1 MNPDFSKLDYTD
13 IKQSLIAFLKSQDR
27 FSDYNFEG
35 ATLNILLDILAYNT
49 HYQALYNNLTFN
61 EAFLDSAQKRSSVV
75 SIAKNLGYVPN
86 SATAATCV
94 VELTKDADENG
105 ELSDSFNPYV
115 LPKNTL
121 FKTNKGTE
129 VYFFYNLNAYSFVPA
144 TYDSLGTPLTYTT
157 GPVNLREGTLKTVN
171 FAINGANPSKKLLL
185 RSETIDIST
194 IQVIVQQSATD
205 TTGSNDIW
213 TEASNI
219 TEVNGMSNVYFLEE
233 GATGHYQIYF
243 GDGILGK
250 RLNEGNLVTVNYLE
264 TSGDVANNIGIND
277 AVGARVFTSPSLPS
291 DALTIS
297 VLSPSFGGSPKETIE
312 SIKYKAPKSFSAQER
327 AVTANDYSVV
337 LQKQFPFIK
346 SIKCWGGEDNDPP
359 MFGKVF
365 IAIKPENRVALTQT
379 EKNTIV
385 KTLTQNKSVVGVV
398 PELVDPNII
407 YLIINVDAKVD
418 IIKTK
423 GTISQLKGKVIS
435 AINDYIVNN
444 LDVFD
449 ADLIANELERHILNS
464 DSALLSVTVSPQLEY
479 KLKPQL
485 NITQDYTINFQN
497 AILESNALDKP
508 NISSSLFTYRDFTNT
523 SRNCRLYDN
532 GYGGMYVAFEQAGKE
547 YGIGKTQNIDLTL
560 AEPELIG
567 TVDYTTGKIVL
578 KKFKPLTA
586 TNDTIRI
593 FTNLVDTDVFVNPNT
608 ILSIDVND
616 PNAVVID
623 FVESAYRKPIK

>member
-1 MNPDFSKLDYTD
+1 
-13 IKQSLIAFLKSQDR
+13 
-27 FSDYNFEG
+27 
-35 ATLNILLDILAYNT
+35 
-49 HYQALYNNLTFN
+49 
-61 EAFLDSAQKRSSVV
+61 
-75 SIAKNLGYVPN
+75 
-86 SATAATCV
+86 
-94 VELTKDADENG
+94 
-105 ELSDSFNPYV
+105 
-115 LPKNTL
+115 
-121 FKTNKGTE
+121 
-129 VYFFYNLNAYSFVPA
+129 
-144 TYDSLGTPLTYTT
+144 
-157 GPVNLREGTLKTVN
+157 
-171 FAINGANPSKKLLL
+171 
-185 RSETIDIST
+185 
-194 IQVIVQQSATD
+194 
-205 TTGSNDIW
+205 
-213 TEASNI
+213 
-219 TEVNGMSNVYFLEE
+219 
-233 GATGHYQIYF
+233 
-243 GDGILGK
+243 
-250 RLNEGNLVTVNYLE
+250 
-264 TSGDVANNIGIND
+264 
-277 AVGARVFTSPSLPS
+277 
-291 DALTIS
+291 
-297 VLSPSFGGSPKETIE
+297 
-312 SIKYKAPKSFSAQER
+312 
-327 AVTANDYSVV
+327 
-337 LQKQFPFIK
+337 
-346 SIKCWGGEDNDPP
+346 

-479 KLKPQL
+479 KLKPQF

-497 AILESNALDKP
+497 AILESNALHKP

-623 FVESAYRKPIK
+623 FVESAYRKPIKW